1 MCIERGIVIN
11 MIENQKSTEEK
22 KEGYYSNRPKFGNRG
37 PSKLRQQFNRGM
49 STFLVV
55 AMSIMFYFVLLRFPD
70 LSDGIAKIISTIKPI
85 IYGLVIAYLLNPIIK
100 KVDQYFVPVLEKN
113 LKKPEKKYA
122 VSRACGIFLALI
134 TLLVVILT
142 LFYMLIPQLYQSIR
156 DLVIEFPEQM
166 QSVMV
171 YINNIELENGA
182 TRNLL
187 QTVVQEAT
195 DMFEK
200 WLRTDLLA
208 QVNNI
213 MSGLTV
219 GIVNLVGTL
228 LDLLVGVIV
237 SIYVLYNKD
246 TFSRQAKKVVYAVFS
261 PEHAN
266 LLLHITKKSHDIFG
280 GFIIGKII
288 DSAIIGVLCF
298 FGCSLLKIPYVMLIS
313 VIVGVTNV
321 IPYFG
326 PFIGAI
332 PSAILILL
340 VDPWKGLYFII
351 FIIFLQQLDGNFIG
365 PKILGEST
373 GLSSFW
379 VIFAI
384 LISGGLFGFAGM
396 LLGVPTFAVILYLVK
411 LWLNHKLEKK
421 NLPTGSDYYDEM
433 SYVGNDGVYVHS
445 ADYVENDVE
454 VKQDASYEQMNEKEN
469 EE

>member
-1 MCIERGIVIN
+1 
-11 MIENQKSTEEK
+11 MIENEKSTEEK
-22 KEGYYSNRPKFGNRG
+22 IKGYYGNRPKFGNRG
-37 PSKLRQQFNRGM
+37 PSKLRQQFNRGL

-55 AMSIMFYFVLLRFPD
+55 AMSIVFYFVLLRFPD

-100 KVDQYFVPVLEKN
+100 KVDQYLVPVLEKK
-113 LKKPEKKYA
+113 LKKPEGRYA
-122 VSRACGIFLALI
+122 ISRSCGIILALF
-134 TLLVVILT
+134 TLLLVILT

-156 DLVIEFPEQM
+156 DLVIDFPDQM
-166 QSVMV
+166 QDVMV
-171 YINNIELENGA
+171 FINNIELEHGA

-200 WLRTDLLA
+200 WLRTDLLT

-219 GIVNLVGTL
+219 GIMNFVGAL

-246 TFSRQAKKVVYAVFS
+246 TFSHQAKKVVYAVFT

-266 LLLHITKKSHDIFG
+266 LLLHVTKKSHEIFG

-288 DSAIIGVLCF
+288 DSIIIGVLCF

-340 VDPWKGLYFII
+340 VDPLKGLYFII

-365 PKILGEST
+365 PKILGGST

-396 LLGVPTFAVILYLVK
+396 ILGVPTFAVILYLVR
-411 LWLNHKLEKK
+411 LWLNHRLEKK
-421 NLPTGSDYYDEM
+421 NLPTASDYYDEM

-445 ADYVENDVE
+445 ADYVESDMERTPYTANE
-454 VKQDASYEQMNEKEN
+454 KMNEKEK